1 MIDTKILHATEEN
14 LEICKKEI
22 ISGGMV
28 AFPTETV
35 YGLAANA
42 FDGQAVE
49 KIFRAKGRP
58 MDNPL
63 IVHVHSDYDIS
74 TLVDDDMPYTKA
86 LREAFLPGALTMI
99 YKSKGAVCR
108 EVSCGLDTVAIRV
121 PCHEIAQKFLKY
133 VNLPLAAPSA
143 NRSKHISPV
152 TAEQVFEDMNGRIK
166 YVLQG
171 GKCSGGIESTVLDVT
186 GEIPMILRSG
196 LITKEM
202 IRSVVGKC
210 EDYVMKEGEQVR
222 SPGMK
227 YKHYSPDCKT
237 FLFSAEEAQEA
248 QKLYCELDKKG
259 EKVYFLCDSN
269 VGDTLIGRKLDL
281 GRTGEEAACEL
292 YDKLHVAE
300 RVASVLIGVLPK
312 EREGVWAG
320 VINRMSRACRG

>member
-1 MIDTKILHATEEN
+1 MNETKILQADDEN
-14 LEICKKEI
+14 LKICKNEI
-22 ISGGMV
+22 LSGGMV

-42 FDGQAVE
+42 FDGQAVT
-49 KIFRAKGRP
+49 KIFQAKGRP

-63 IVHVHSDYDIS
+63 IVHVHKDYDIS
-74 TLVDDDMPYTKA
+74 SLVYDDMAYTQA

-99 YKSKGAVCR
+99 YKSKGKVCR

-121 PCHEIAQKFLKY
+121 PSHEVAQKFLKY

-171 GKCSGGIESTVLDVT
+171 GKCYGGIESTVLDVT

-237 FLFSAEEAQEA
+237 YLFYADEAAEA
-248 QKLYCELDKKG
+248 QKLYDDLDKKG
-259 EKVYFLCDSN
+259 EKVYFICDSN
-269 VGDTLIGRKLDL
+269 VGEELSGRKLDL
-281 GRTGEEAACEL
+281 GSTGEQAAGEL

-300 RVASVLIGVLPK
+300 RVADVLIGVLPK
-312 EREGVWAG
+312 EKDGVWAG